1 MTTFAEE
8 WQSFLTSLRAEKW
21 SVVVKVHNSRTFKKP
36 TTTNQLI
43 FFLFFT
49 HYIIFEWA
57 PQTRHRLG
65 NVKVSSD
72 LFHSTGIARITA
84 S

>member
-72 LFHSTGIARITA
+72 
-84 S
+84 

>member
-21 SVVVKVHNSRTFKKP
+21 SVVVVKVHNSRTFKKP

-57 PQTRHRLG
+57 PQTRHRFG

-72 LFHSTGIARITA
+72 
-84 S
+84 